1 MKYLSILTVAL
12 FTALPTYASYACFV
26 EPIQTSA
33 SSYQMFSAKYHPEAL
48 QCSTKKNLGVGLK
61 AISFTLQGGALYL
74 ACTGA
79 GTPAALW
86 VQGGSLGVTLVDMVV
101 GELPCDD
108 NDSDKRIRELAK
120 QATCETLAAN
130 GIECVMK

>member
-1 MKYLSILTVAL
+1 MKYISVLTVVL
-12 FTALPTYASYACFV
+12 LSSLPTYASFACFV
-26 EPIQTSA
+26 EPVQNSLA
-33 SSYQMFSAKYHPEAL
+33 WSYQSGYQHEGL

-61 AISFTLQGGALYL
+61 AISFTFQGGALYL

-79 GTPAALW
+79 GAPAALW
-86 VQGGSLGVTLVDMVV
+86 VQGGSLGITLVDMVV

-108 NDSDKRIRELAK
+108 QDSDEKIRELAK
-120 QATCETLAAN
+120 QTTCETLALN